1 MYSSRKYF
9 EKFPIVCKVLQRF
22 LTFDLNH
29 PDSQKKTR
37 LTTRQ
42 YQNKGD
48 SSTKVCST
56 NRPGWINGSVAA
68 TSSVLIM
75 HSPRSVFVKVH
86 QITLAG
92 IDEPVKQIDVPQSP
106 ACVKIL
112 RPGAVAHTHTHTFS
126 LVKLPCFSF
135 LFRSRPCVWTRASGT
150 RGGGS
155 HWPVLEWGL
164 LLFPFRNYWLICLV

>member
-112 RPGAVAHTHTHTFS
+112 RPGAVAHTHTHTRFPWWNCR
-126 LVKLPCFSF
+126 VF
-135 LFRSRPCVWTRASGT
+135 LSYFVVGRVCG
-150 RGGGS
+150 
-155 HWPVLEWGL
+155 HVLTVPAVVVPTD
-164 LLFPFRNYWLICLV
+164 LF